1 VSKETSEVS
10 DKREVLEAGVEK
22 KVRTLTGDVASEALG
37 RTLIHEHLC
46 VDWGEMLGRPKVLD
60 FDYDEMVNRMVAK
73 MEDLHLVGIGALV
86 ECTPIGCGRYVDL
99 FKDVAVRSP
108 VKIIACTGFF
118 HESWCPM
125 HPIAQALDIDAL
137 TDLFIREITE
147 GMGDTLI
154 KAGIIKCATGE
165 GRISAKEE
173 QILRASARAHKA
185 TGFPII
191 THTTNGM
198 GLEQL
203 DIFESE
209 GVAPEE
215 VIVSHIG
222 FEQDP
227 LDYSEQMLRRGA
239 NVSFDRIGMHMF
251 YDDDHWVG
259 VVGNAIRKGYVDQVM
274 LSHDAA
280 VFVYGLEDASGENVF
295 DDYAYIPRVFLP
307 KLQQEAGVTDEQ
319 VSIIMERNPQ
329 RVLAFRE

>member
-1 VSKETSEVS
+1 
-10 DKREVLEAGVEK
+10 VEK
-22 KVRTLTGDVASEALG
+22 KVRTLTGDVVPEALG

-73 MEDLHLVGIGALV
+73 MEELHLAGIGALV

-108 VKIIACTGFF
+108 VKIIASTGFF
-118 HESWCPM
+118 HESWCPI

-137 TDLFIREITE
+137 TDLFIRELTE

-173 QILRASARAHKA
+173 QILRASARAHMA

-222 FEQDP
+222 FEEDP
-227 LDYSEQMLRRGA
+227 LDYSQRMLRRGA

-251 YDDDHWVG
+251 YDDDHWVS

-280 VFVYGLEDASGENVF
+280 VFVYGLEEASGENVF

-307 KLQQEAGVTDEQ
+307 KLRKEAGVTDEQ
-319 VSIIMERNPQ
+319 VSTMMESNPQ
-329 RVLAFRE
+329 RALAFRE

>member
-1 VSKETSEVS
+1 MTKF
-10 DKREVLEAGVEK
+10 
-22 KVRTLTGDVASEALG
+22 VRTVTGDVPPELLG

-60 FDYDEMVNRMVAK
+60 WDYDEMVARMVGK
-73 MEDLHLVGIGALV
+73 MRTLSQAGFGTLV

-99 FKDVAVRSP
+99 FRDVARQGP
-108 VKIIACTGFF
+108 VKIVASTGFF

-125 HPIAQALDIDAL
+125 HPVAQALDVGAM

-154 KAGIIKCATGE
+154 KAGMVKCATGE
-165 GRISAKEE
+165 GRISHTEE
-173 QILRASARAHKA
+173 KVLRAAARAHKA
-185 TGFPII
+185 TGCPVI

-209 GVAPEE
+209 GVPPEE

-222 FEQDP
+222 FEEEP
-227 LDYSEQMLRRGA
+227 LWYSERVLRRGA
-239 NVSFDRIGMHMF
+239 NVSFDRIGMHSCF
-251 YDDDHWVG
+251 EDDHWVRL
-259 VVGNAIRKGYVDQVM
+259 VGNAIEKGYAGQIM

-280 VFVYGLEDASGENVF
+280 VFAYGLEEASGDQVF
-295 DDYAYIPRVFLP
+295 ADFTYIPRVFMP
-307 KLQQEAGVTDEQ
+307 KLRQEAGVTDEQ
-319 VSIIMERNPQ
+319 VRIMLEVNPQ
-329 RVLAFRE
+329 RVLRFAEFE

>member
-1 VSKETSEVS
+1 MEN
-10 DKREVLEAGVEK
+10 
-22 KVRTLTGDVASEALG
+22 KVRTLTGDVTPESLG

-60 FDYDEMVNRMVAK
+60 FDYDTMLDRMVAK
-73 MEDLHLVGIGALV
+73 MEDLHQAGIGTLV

-99 FKDVAVRSP
+99 FKDVARRSP
-108 VKIIACTGFF
+108 VKIIASTGFF
-118 HESWCPM
+118 HESWCPI
-125 HPIAQALDIDAL
+125 HPIGLALDIDAM

-154 KAGIIKCATGE
+154 KAGVIKCATGE
-165 GRISAKEE
+165 GRISPKEE

-185 TGFPII
+185 TGCPII

-209 GVAPEE
+209 GVSPEE

-222 FEQDP
+222 FEERP
-227 LDYSEQMLRRGA
+227 LEYSERMLDRGA
-239 NVSFDRIGMHMF
+239 NISFDRIGMQAF
-251 YDDDHWVG
+251 FDDEHWIRI
-259 VVGNAIRKGYVDQVM
+259 VGNAIRKGYVNQVM

-280 VFVYGLEDASGENVF
+280 IFAYGLDETSDENVF
-295 DDYAYIPRVFLP
+295 DDYTYISRVFLP
-307 KLQQEAGVTDEQ
+307 RLQKEADVTVEQ
-319 VSIIMERNPQ
+319 VGIIMEHNPQ
-329 RVLAFRE
+329 RVLVFRR

>member
-1 VSKETSEVS
+1 
-10 DKREVLEAGVEK
+10 VENK
-22 KVRTLTGDVASEALG
+22 IRTLTGDVAPGSLG

-60 FDYDEMVNRMVAK
+60 FDYDEMVDRMLSK
-73 MEDLHLVGIGALV
+73 MEELHLAGIGAMV

-99 FKDVAVRSP
+99 FKDVAKRSP

-118 HESWCPM
+118 HESWCPI
-125 HPIAQALDIDAL
+125 HPIAQALDIDAM
-137 TDLFIREITE
+137 TDLFVREIVE

-154 KAGIIKCATGE
+154 KAGILKCATGE
-165 GRISAKEE
+165 GRISPKEE

-185 TGFPII
+185 TGCPII

-222 FEQDP
+222 FEEKP
-227 LDYSEQMLRRGA
+227 LDYSERMLRRGA
-239 NVSFDRIGMHMF
+239 NVSFDRIGMHVF
-251 YDDDHWVG
+251 FPDEHWLEI
-259 VVGNAIRKGYVDQVM
+259 VGNAVRKGYINQIM

-280 VFVYGLEDASGENVF
+280 VFAHGLEETSEEDVF

-307 KLQQEAGVTDEQ
+307 KLQREAGVTEGQ
-319 VSIIMERNPQ
+319 ISTMMEHNPQ
-329 RVLAFRE
+329 RVLTFLK